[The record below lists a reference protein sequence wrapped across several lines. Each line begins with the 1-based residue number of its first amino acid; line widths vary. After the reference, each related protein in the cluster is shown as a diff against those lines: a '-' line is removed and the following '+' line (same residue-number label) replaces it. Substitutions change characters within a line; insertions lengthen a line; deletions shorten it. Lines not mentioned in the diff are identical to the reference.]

1 MNRNPIRMPM
11 AEMML
16 LKHPEKNNPVQL
28 SITAAAMLIPKRRST
43 VCLCMPFEL
52 RRRFLLGVV
61 AVICSKRIAVAVVH
75 GDDGHIFS
83 EAAFLYSY
91 FMSVRRLYIVIHLP
105 DLDRSRTEPRPAY
118 RQTVPDKILPDFS
131 DIFMCSV
138 EDQSAVFQY

>member
-43 VCLCMPFEL
+43 ACLCMPFEL

-83 EAAFLYSY
+83 ETAFCI
-91 FMSVRRLYIVIHLP
+91 R
-105 DLDRSRTEPRPAY
+105 
-118 RQTVPDKILPDFS
+118 IL
-131 DIFMCSV
+131 
-138 EDQSAVFQY
+138 